1 MTELIVEPHEKFE
14 GVFLVVGDD
23 GIKRLATRNISPGF
37 QVYGEKLIRYEGAE
51 YRLWEPYRSKLAA
64 SILKR
69 IEEMPIEAGDKI
81 LYLGSASG
89 TTASHVADIVGKNG
103 VVFCVEFSPRVMR
116 ELVRVCEVKKNM
128 VPILADAR
136 FPEKYRML
144 VEQVDTIYSDVAQPE
159 QAKLLADNSEM
170 FLKSGGYTMLAI
182 KAQSI
187 DVTKEPSEVYK
198 QETQVLTR
206 KGFEILQ
213 VVNLEPF
220 DKAHA
225 MVLAKFK

>member
-1 MTELIVEPHEKFE
+1 MIVEPHDKFK
-14 GVFLVVGDD
+14 GVFLAVGDD
-23 GIKRLATRNISPGF
+23 GVKRLATRNISPGF
-37 QVYGEKLIRYEGAE
+37 QVYGEKLINYEGKE

-69 IEEMPIEAGDKI
+69 IEGMPIEEGGKI

-89 TTASHVADIVGKNG
+89 TTASHVADIVGKDG
-103 VVFCVEFSPRVMR
+103 IVFCVEFSPRVMR
-116 ELVRVCEVKKNM
+116 ELVRVCETKKNM
-128 VPILADAR
+128 IPILADAR

-144 VEQVDTIYSDVAQPE
+144 VEQVDTVYSDVAQPE

-187 DVTKEPSEVYK
+187 DVTKEPSEVFK
-198 QETQVLTR
+198 EETQVLTKR
-206 KGFEILQ
+206 GFEIIQ

>member
-1 MTELIVEPHEKFE
+1 VTELIVEPHEKFE

>member
-1 MTELIVEPHEKFE
+1 MNELIVEPHDKFK
-14 GVFLVVGDD
+14 GVFLVIGDD
-23 GIKRLATRNISPGF
+23 GVKRLATRNISPGF
-37 QVYGEKLIRYEGAE
+37 QVYGEKLVNYGGKE

-64 SILKR
+64 SIIKK
-69 IEEMPIEAGDKI
+69 INEMPIEEGSKV

-103 VVFCVEFSPRVMR
+103 TVFCVEFSPRVMR

-144 VEQVDTIYSDVAQPE
+144 VEQVDTVYSDVAQPE

-170 FLKSGGYTMLAI
+170 FLKSGGYTLLVI

-187 DVTKEPSEVYK
+187 DVTKEPSEVFK
-198 QETQVLTR
+198 EETQILTKR
-206 KGFEILQ
+206 GFEILQ

>member
-1 MTELIVEPHEKFE
+1 MKELIVEPHDKFK
-14 GVFLVVGDD
+14 GIFLAVGDD

-37 QVYGEKLIRYEGAE
+37 QVYGEKLINYKGNE

-64 SILKR
+64 SILKKIEKVP
-69 IEEMPIEAGDKI
+69 IEEGEKV
-81 LYLGSASG
+81 LYLGAASG
-89 TTASHVADIVGKNG
+89 TTSSHVADIVGEDG

-116 ELVRVCEVKKNM
+116 ELVRISETKRNM

-144 VEQVDTIYSDVAQPE
+144 VEMVDVVYSDVAQPE

-170 FLKSGGYTMLAI
+170 FLKSGGYVMLAI

-187 DVTKEPSEVYK
+187 DVTKEPSEIFK
-198 QETQVLTR
+198 EETKVLTGR
-206 KGFEILQ
+206 GFEIMQ

>member
-1 MTELIVEPHEKFE
+1 MKELIVEPHDKFK
-14 GVFLVVGDD
+14 GVFLAVGDD
-23 GIKRLATRNISPGF
+23 GVKRLATRNITPGF
-37 QVYGEKLIRYEGAE
+37 QVYGEKLVTYDGKE

-69 IEEMPIEAGDKI
+69 IEEMPIGEGDKI
-81 LYLGSASG
+81 LYLGAASG
-89 TTASHVADIVGKNG
+89 TTASHVADIVGRDG
-103 VVFCVEFSPRVMR
+103 IVFCVEFSPRVTR
-116 ELVRVCEVKKNM
+116 ELVRVCETKKNM
-128 VPILADAR
+128 IPILADAR

-170 FLKSGGYTMLAI
+170 FLKSDGYTMLAI

-187 DVTKEPSEVYK
+187 DVTKEPSEVFK
-198 QETQVLTR
+198 EETQVLTKR
-206 KGFEILQ
+206 GFEIVQ

>member
-1 MTELIVEPHEKFE
+1 MKELIVEPHDKFK
-14 GVFLVVGDD
+14 GVFLAVGDD
-23 GIKRLATRNISPGF
+23 GVKRLATRNISPGF
-37 QVYGEKLIRYEGAE
+37 QVYGEKLINYEGKE

-69 IEEMPIEAGDKI
+69 IEGMPIEEGGKI

-89 TTASHVADIVGKNG
+89 TTASHVADIVGKDG
-103 VVFCVEFSPRVMR
+103 IVFCVEFSPRVMR
-116 ELVRVCEVKKNM
+116 ELVRVCETKKNM
-128 VPILADAR
+128 IPILADAR

-144 VEQVDTIYSDVAQPE
+144 VEQVDTVYSDVAQPE

-187 DVTKEPSEVYK
+187 DVTKEPSEVFK
-198 QETQVLTR
+198 EETQVLTKR
-206 KGFEILQ
+206 GFEIIQ

>member
-1 MTELIVEPHEKFE
+1 MKELIVEPHDKFK
-14 GVFLVVGDD
+14 GVFLAVGDD
-23 GIKRLATRNISPGF
+23 GAKRLATRNISPGF
-37 QVYGEKLIRYEGAE
+37 QVYGEKLVTYDGKE

-64 SILKR
+64 SILKK
-69 IEEMPIEAGDKI
+69 IEEMPIGEGDKI

-89 TTASHVADIVGKNG
+89 TTASHVADIVGKDG
-103 VVFCVEFSPRVMR
+103 IVFCVEFSPRVIR
-116 ELVRVCEVKKNM
+116 ELVRVCETKKNM
-128 VPILADAR
+128 IPILADAR

-144 VEQVDTIYSDVAQPE
+144 VEQVDTVYSDVAQPE

-187 DVTKEPSEVYK
+187 DVTKEPSEVFK
-198 QETQVLTR
+198 EETQVLTKR
-206 KGFEILQ
+206 GFEIVQ

>member
-1 MTELIVEPHEKFE
+1 VKELIVEPHDKFK
-14 GVFLVVGDD
+14 GVFLAVGDD
-23 GIKRLATRNISPGF
+23 GVKRLATRNISPGF
-37 QVYGEKLIRYEGAE
+37 QVYGEKLVTYDGKE

-64 SILKR
+64 SILKK
-69 IEEMPIEAGDKI
+69 IEEIPIGEGDKI

-89 TTASHVADIVGKNG
+89 TTASHVADIVGKEG
-103 VVFCVEFSPRVMR
+103 IVFCVEFSPRVMR
-116 ELVRVCEVKKNM
+116 ELVRVCETKKNM
-128 VPILADAR
+128 IPILADAR

-144 VEQVDTIYSDVAQPE
+144 VEQVDTVYSDVAQPE

-182 KAQSI
+182 KAQSV
-187 DVTKEPSEVYK
+187 DVTKEPSEVFK
-198 QETQVLTR
+198 EETQVLTKR
-206 KGFEILQ
+206 GFEILQ
-213 VVNLEPF
+213 VLNLEPF

>member
-1 MTELIVEPHEKFE
+1 LIVEPHDKFK
-14 GVFLVVGDD
+14 GVFLAVGDD
-23 GIKRLATRNISPGF
+23 GVKRLATRNISPGF
-37 QVYGEKLIRYEGAE
+37 QVYGEKLINYEGKE

-69 IEEMPIEAGDKI
+69 IEGMPIEEGGKI

-89 TTASHVADIVGKNG
+89 TTASHVADIVGKDG
-103 VVFCVEFSPRVMR
+103 IVFCVEFSPRVMR
-116 ELVRVCEVKKNM
+116 ELVRVCETKKNM
-128 VPILADAR
+128 IPILADAR

-144 VEQVDTIYSDVAQPE
+144 VEQVDTVYSDVAQPE

-187 DVTKEPSEVYK
+187 DVTKEPSEVFK
-198 QETQVLTR
+198 EETQVLTKR
-206 KGFEILQ
+206 GFEIIQ

>member
-1 MTELIVEPHEKFE
+1 MIVEPHEKFE

-37 QVYGEKLIRYEGAE
+37 QVYGEKLIHYEREE

-64 SILKR
+64 SILKK
-69 IEEMPIEAGDKI
+69 IEEMPIEAGNKI

-128 VPILADAR
+128 IPILADAR

-159 QAKLLADNSEM
+159 QAKLLSDNSEM

-187 DVTKEPSEVYK
+187 DVTREPSEVYK
-198 QETQVLTR
+198 QETQVLIR

>member
-1 MTELIVEPHEKFE
+1 VRGLIVEPHEKFK
-14 GVFLVVGDD
+14 GVFLAVGDD
-23 GIKRLATRNISPGF
+23 GVKRLATRNISPGF
-37 QVYGEKLIRYEGAE
+37 QVYGEKLISYEGSE

-69 IEEMPIEAGDKI
+69 IETMPIGEGDKV
-81 LYLGSASG
+81 LYLGAASG
-89 TTASHVADIVGKNG
+89 TTSSHVADIVGERG
-103 VVFCVEFSPRVMR
+103 TVFCVEFSPRVMR
-116 ELVRVCEVKKNM
+116 ELVRVCEAKRNM
-128 VPILADAR
+128 IPILADAR

-144 VEQVDTIYSDVAQPE
+144 VEQVDNIYCDVAQPE

-170 FLKSGGYTMLAI
+170 FLRSGGYTMLAI
-182 KAQSI
+182 KAQSV
-187 DVTKEPSEVYK
+187 DVTKEPDEVFK
-198 QETQVLTR
+198 MEVETLKNR
-206 KGFEILQ
+206 GFEVVR

>member
-1 MTELIVEPHEKFE
+1 MKELIVEPHEKFK
-14 GVFLVVGDD
+14 GVFLAVGDD
-23 GIKRLATRNISPGF
+23 GVKRLATRNISPGF
-37 QVYGEKLIRYEGAE
+37 QVYGEKLITYQGNE

-69 IEEMPIEAGDKI
+69 IENVPIEEGEKV
-81 LYLGSASG
+81 LYLGAASG
-89 TTASHVADIVGKNG
+89 TTSSHVADIVGEDG
-103 VVFCVEFSPRVMR
+103 IVFCVEFSPRVMR
-116 ELVRVCEVKKNM
+116 ELVRVSEAKRNM

-144 VEQVDTIYSDVAQPE
+144 VEQVDTVYSDVAQPE

-170 FLKSGGYTMLAI
+170 FLKSGGYIMLAI
-182 KAQSI
+182 KAQSV
-187 DVTKEPSEVYK
+187 DVTKEPSEVFK
-198 QETQVLTR
+198 EETKVLTER
-206 KGFEILQ
+206 GLEIIQ

>member
-1 MTELIVEPHEKFE
+1 MNELIVEPHDKFK
-14 GVFLVVGDD
+14 GVFLAVGDD
-23 GIKRLATRNISPGF
+23 GVKRLATRNISPGF
-37 QVYGEKLIRYEGAE
+37 QVYGEKLINYEGKE

-69 IEEMPIEAGDKI
+69 IEEMPIEEGGKI

-89 TTASHVADIVGKNG
+89 TTASHVADIVGKDG
-103 VVFCVEFSPRVMR
+103 IVFCVEFSPRVMR
-116 ELVRVCEVKKNM
+116 ELVRVCEIKKNM
-128 VPILADAR
+128 IPILADAR

-144 VEQVDTIYSDVAQPE
+144 VEQVDTVYSDVAQPE
-159 QAKLLADNSEM
+159 QAKLLADNSEV
-170 FLKSGGYTMLAI
+170 FLKSGGYTILAI

-187 DVTKEPSEVYK
+187 DVTKEPGEVFK
-198 QETQVLTR
+198 AETQVLTKR
-206 KGFEILQ
+206 GFKILQ

>member
-1 MTELIVEPHEKFE
+1 MKELIVEPHDKFK
-14 GVFLVVGDD
+14 GVFLATGDD
-23 GIKRLATRNISPGF
+23 GVKRLATRNISPGF
-37 QVYGEKLIRYEGAE
+37 QVYGEKLVTYEGKE

-64 SILKR
+64 SILKK
-69 IEEMPIEAGDKI
+69 IEEMPIEEGEKI

-89 TTASHVADIVGKNG
+89 TTASHVADIVGKDG
-103 VVFCVEFSPRVMR
+103 IVFCVEFSPRVMR
-116 ELVRVCEVKKNM
+116 ELVRVCEIKKNM
-128 VPILADAR
+128 IPILADAR

-144 VEQVDTIYSDVAQPE
+144 VEQVDTVYSDVAQPE

-187 DVTKEPSEVYK
+187 DVTKEPSEVFK
-198 QETQVLTR
+198 EETQVLSKR
-206 KGFEILQ
+206 GFEIVQ
-213 VVNLEPF
+213 VINLEPF

>member
-1 MTELIVEPHEKFE
+1 
-14 GVFLVVGDD
+14 
-23 GIKRLATRNISPGF
+23 
-37 QVYGEKLIRYEGAE
+37 
-51 YRLWEPYRSKLAA
+51 
-64 SILKR
+64 
-69 IEEMPIEAGDKI
+69 
-81 LYLGSASG
+81 
-89 TTASHVADIVGKNG
+89 
-103 VVFCVEFSPRVMR
+103 

-128 VPILADAR
+128 IPILADAR

-159 QAKLLADNSEM
+159 QAKLLSDNSEM
-170 FLKSGGYTMLAI
+170 FLKSGGHTMLAI

-187 DVTKEPSEVYK
+187 DVTREPSEVYK
-198 QETQVLTR
+198 QETQVLIR